1 MVLTASDSHSGVVST
16 QWRVN
21 GGSWNNTSTVT
32 VSLPGTH
39 TVEYRSADGA
49 GNAEETQVATFVLMR
64 RVEETD
70 PRLVIG
76 GSWSYFSDQGFSN
89 SGGMWAFSAGRSV
102 TVRFEGTRIDWI
114 GSVGSAYGFATLTID
129 GGAPSLVNLYSPI
142 FKAKQ
147 SLYSSGDLVNGT
159 HTLVLTTTGT
169 YSAPSTGSRVYVD
182 AFDVIGEVI
191 P

>member
-1 MVLTASDSHSGVVST
+1 
-16 QWRVN
+16 
-21 GGSWNNTSTVT
+21 VT

-39 TVEYRSADGA
+39 TVEYRSTDGA
-49 GNAEETQVATFVLMR
+49 GNVEDIQAATFVLMR
-64 RVEETD
+64 RIEETD
-70 PRLVIG
+70 SRLVTG
-76 GSWSYFSDQGFSN
+76 GSWNYFSDQGFSS

-114 GSVGSAYGFATLTID
+114 GSVGSAYGFATLTVD
-129 GGAPSLVNLYSPI
+129 GGAPTLVNLYSSV

-147 SLYSSGDLVNGT
+147 NLYSSGDLENGT

-169 YSAPSTGSRVYVD
+169 FSAPSTGSRVYVD
-182 AFDVIGEVI
+182 AFDVVGEVI